1 MQHIM
6 ITKLQ
11 LPILPTN
18 PEAFR
23 DYTQQQYNQELT
35 LADNRNYISI
45 IPCLFAAIV
54 REYSDKLLPIDIIYF
69 FQILPLYS
77 SALSKNAEEII
88 YSSEKLARILG
99 YTNKEAS
106 NMRSTILGITKKLE
120 QAGLLQVHRSKNKN
134 GSDKVNKII
143 PILPDLLYDK
153 IKYESSNSNVDSK
166 RLTNESNL
174 QHIIR
179 TKLFVPITLTFI
191 QNLFKDSMTPKHKL
205 FYLNCIITAYKNYQI
220 TGQFSF
226 TATSQELMK
235 ANNISRGTLTT
246 IFAYIR
252 KQESDFFIKVKHT
265 YTKSDDPDDNRY
277 DKSIFVISINPLVIP
292 YFFIK
297 NTDNK
302 VALEFSDTKCLD
314 VENETKKP
322 DTYQCSEAACQKT
335 MPSMPKNNAYNN
347 KDIII
352 KISNKNI
359 DANIDK
365 NLDEKNEVLD
375 TLEKNNQIKL
385 QTFSQT
391 LHSQHLESE
400 QSSLSSKSL
409 KNIIKDFIDALP
421 SPSNNNAANASSTI
435 QDISDKK
442 NKINI
447 PNKCNT
453 VIHNKTT
460 SQSQAI
466 NDRKNKDLRYFYP
479 LSEKDAKEFNFKAN
493 REFST
498 NFTNQL
504 LLKLYIKDP
513 EKRFKN
519 KFTFSSYMIKA
530 LKNEHHQGPRVNNPS
545 FRFSCNIDEQE
556 KRVLE
561 CEQYLIKVESSS
573 GTCKI
578 SQVKKKI
585 AGRFSSEISH
595 SILTTAQFIESSSR
609 ELLTILL
616 PENIALSDMQREILM
631 REVCSVY
638 GNNNCYLDRVKTELK
653 ISEAVVGK
661 EEENMEEAQSAS
673 TSEPHFINPRS
684 TPLSSLKQDSVW
696 RQVRQALLLQYGN
709 NIDEAWFSK
718 AVAKECTETSLLTL
732 TMPTR
737 FMADWL
743 KNHYGYAI
751 SRISGTFSFKYIEYN
766 Y

>member
-18 PEAFR
+18 PEVFR
-23 DYTQQQYNQELT
+23 DYTQQRYNQALT
-35 LADNRNYISI
+35 LIENRNYISI
-45 IPCLFAAIV
+45 IPCLFEAIV

-106 NMRSTILGITKKLE
+106 NMRSIILGITKKLE
-120 QAGLLQVHRSKNKN
+120 QAGFLQVHRSKNKN
-134 GSDKVNKII
+134 GSDKVNKIV
-143 PILPDLLYDK
+143 PILPNHLYDK

-226 TATSQELMK
+226 ASTSQELTK
-235 ANNISRGTLTT
+235 SNNISRGTLTK

-252 KQESDFFIKVKHT
+252 KQKSDFFIKVKHT

-277 DKSIFVISINPLVIP
+277 DKSIFIISINPLVIP
-292 YFFIK
+292 YSFIK
-297 NTDNK
+297 NTDHK
-302 VALEFSDTKCLD
+302 AALEFSDTKCLD

-322 DTYQCSEAACQKT
+322 DTYGGSQAACQKT
-335 MPSMPKNNAYNN
+335 MPSMLKNNAYNN

-352 KISNKNI
+352 KKSNKNI
-359 DANIDK
+359 DE
-365 NLDEKNEVLD
+365 NLDEKNTELD
-375 TLEKNNQIKL
+375 ENNPIKPLTL
-385 QTFSQT
+385 
-391 LHSQHLESE
+391 LHTSHSEHLESE

-409 KNIIKDFIDALP
+409 KNIVKDFIDALP
-421 SPSNNNAANASSTI
+421 SPSNSNAENASSTI
-435 QDISDKK
+435 QDISDKS
-442 NKINI
+442 NKTNI

-460 SQSQAI
+460 SQAKTI

-479 LSEKDAKEFNFKAN
+479 LSEKDANMLNFKAN

-504 LLKLYIKDP
+504 LLKLYIKDT

-519 KFTFSSYMIKA
+519 KFTFLSYMAKI
-530 LKNEHHQGPRVNNPS
+530 LKNEKHQGPLVNHTS
-545 FRFSCNIDEQE
+545 FRFSCNIGTIE
-556 KRVLE
+556 KNLLE
-561 CEQYLIKVESSS
+561 YEKYLNQIESSFDTS
-573 GTCKI
+573 KEM
-578 SQVKKKI
+578 QVRKKI
-585 AGRFSSEISH
+585 AGRFSTNVAYEILIQVEFKTNQDNSFITTLVPNNLAAILSER
-595 SILTTAQFIESSSR
+595 QKE
-609 ELLTILL
+609 
-616 PENIALSDMQREILM
+616 ALSDQLEA
-631 REVCSVY
+631 VY
-638 GNNNCYLDRVKTELK
+638 GINGYYVQELEKEVIQPPKSRTSDIEFNDRSIGILESSKS
-653 ISEAVVGK
+653 SEAITENSAWNEIRNGLK
-661 EEENMEEAQSAS
+661 EELGEA
-673 TSEPHFINPRS
+673 
-684 TPLSSLKQDSVW
+684 
-696 RQVRQALLLQYGN
+696 
-709 NIDEAWFSK
+709 IDKVWFSRV
-718 AVAKECTETSLLTL
+718 VAKECKDTKTLTI

-737 FMADWL
+737 FMADWV
-743 KNHYGYAI
+743 KNNYSHVI
-751 SRISGTFSFKYIEYN
+751 RRIAGSTGIKMVEYWYEQN
-766 Y
+766 NRL

>member
-1 MQHIM
+1 M

-18 PEAFR
+18 PEVFR

-35 LADNRNYISI
+35 LAENRNYISI
-45 IPCLFAAIV
+45 IPCLFEAIV

-120 QAGLLQVHRSKNKN
+120 QAGFLQVHRSKNKN
-134 GSDKVNKII
+134 GSDKVNKIV
-143 PILPDLLYDK
+143 PILPNHLYEK

-174 QHIIR
+174 QHIMR

-226 TATSQELMK
+226 ASTSQELTK
-235 ANNISRGTLTT
+235 SNNISRGTLTK

-277 DKSIFVISINPLVIP
+277 DKSIFIISINPFVIP
-292 YFFIK
+292 YSFIK
-297 NTDNK
+297 NTDHK
-302 VALEFSDTKCLD
+302 VALEFSDTKYLD
-314 VENETKKP
+314 VGNETKKP

-335 MPSMPKNNAYNN
+335 MPSMLKNNAYNN
-347 KDIII
+347 KEIVI
-352 KISNKNI
+352 KESNKNI
-359 DANIDK
+359 DEN
-365 NLDEKNEVLD
+365 
-375 TLEKNNQIKL
+375 KNNQIKP
-385 QTFSQT
+385 QTFLKTSN
-391 LHSQHLESE
+391 SQHLESE

-409 KNIIKDFIDALP
+409 KNSVKAFIDALP
-421 SPSNNNAANASSTI
+421 SPSNNNAENASRRIKDVPRIINENLSRI
-435 QDISDKK
+435 

-447 PNKCNT
+447 TNNCNT
-453 VIHNKTT
+453 VIAKKTAT
-460 SQSQAI
+460 QAKAI
-466 NDRKNKDLRYFYP
+466 NDSKQKDFRYFYP
-479 LSEKDAKEFNFKAN
+479 ISEKDANMLNFKAN

-530 LKNEHHQGPRVNNPS
+530 
-545 FRFSCNIDEQE
+545 
-556 KRVLE
+556 
-561 CEQYLIKVESSS
+561 
-573 GTCKI
+573 
-578 SQVKKKI
+578 
-585 AGRFSSEISH
+585 
-595 SILTTAQFIESSSR
+595 
-609 ELLTILL
+609 
-616 PENIALSDMQREILM
+616 
-631 REVCSVY
+631 
-638 GNNNCYLDRVKTELK
+638 
-653 ISEAVVGK
+653 
-661 EEENMEEAQSAS
+661 
-673 TSEPHFINPRS
+673 
-684 TPLSSLKQDSVW
+684 
-696 RQVRQALLLQYGN
+696 
-709 NIDEAWFSK
+709 
-718 AVAKECTETSLLTL
+718 
-732 TMPTR
+732 
-737 FMADWL
+737 
-743 KNHYGYAI
+743 
-751 SRISGTFSFKYIEYN
+751 
-766 Y
+766 